1 MPIYEYVCKQ
11 CGKLTDVLQKLNDP
25 PPEACPSCGAKG
37 PLEKVISRTS
47 FVLKGGG
54 WYSDLYGSKKKDSS
68 ATKEGGDS
76 GSSASPS
83 STTSTPSSGGSS
95 SSPTSP
101 AAAPSPA
108 ASGDKK

>member
-25 PPEACPSCGAKG
+25 PPDACPGCGAKG

-54 WYSDLYGSKKKDSS
+54 WYSDLYGSSKGKKDS
-68 ATKEGGDS
+68 G
-76 GSSASPS
+76 
-83 STTSTPSSGGSS
+83 
-95 SSPTSP
+95 
-101 AAAPSPA
+101 
-108 ASGDKK
+108 SGDKKEGGESASSSSSSSSTSSGGDKAASSTPAPATSTGSDKK

>member
-25 PPEACPSCGAKG
+25 APDACPACGAKG

-95 SSPTSP
+95 SSTTSP
-101 AAAPSPA
+101 AATPSPA